1 MRRIYTE
8 VFWDKEKE
16 LKTYIN
22 SSSCSQRGRELELE
36 LELLED
42 ERVCGGKQRMRELG
56 QEGAVGESGKVEE
69 NGEGLG
75 DQEVREEEAQKECRD
90 WFSGF

>member
-1 MRRIYTE
+1 
-8 VFWDKEKE
+8 
-16 LKTYIN
+16 
-22 SSSCSQRGRELELE
+22 
-36 LELLED
+36 
-42 ERVCGGKQRMRELG
+42 MRELG
-56 QEGAVGESGKVEE
+56 QEGAVGERGKVEE